1 MCVQYNVEMMLFI
14 HIRVYQVTKVIRVFK
29 DPLVCREI
37 LDRKAP
43 QDRKVFKEP
52 KDQRE
57 KREREEREE
66 DWVHRE
72 RKDQL

>member
-1 MCVQYNVEMMLFI
+1 MMLFI

-29 DPLVCREI
+29 DPLVCQEI

-43 QDRKVFKEP
+43 LDRKVFKEP
-52 KDQRE
+52 KDLRE
-57 KREREEREE
+57 NKEREEREVH
-66 DWVHRE
+66 WVHRE

>member
-1 MCVQYNVEMMLFI
+1 M
-14 HIRVYQVTKVIRVFK
+14 IRVFK
-29 DPLVCREI
+29 DPLVCQEI

-43 QDRKVFKEP
+43 LDRKVFKEP

-57 KREREEREE
+57 NKEREEREVH
-66 DWVHRE
+66 WVHRE